1 MKREERKAI
10 LARLHDLRRRV
21 GPLTM
26 ATEAPWDAEKT
37 REFIRS
43 QSGTHFEPKVVEL
56 FLSMEWEWKKRD
68 AA

>member
-26 ATEAPWDAEKT
+26 ATEAPRAGNFQALASAVAELNMAVIEILDSEDE
-37 REFIRS
+37 R
-43 QSGTHFEPKVVEL
+43 
-56 FLSMEWEWKKRD
+56 
-68 AA
+68 